1 MVDDPSP
8 KRPGIEIP
16 EELAESVRL
25 PEDLNADALGP
36 YTVPSL
42 RRRRKAGMY
51 YFGGAILTAWAAST
65 SLPNG
70 LFAAAF
76 GMLVIGLYHF
86 FTAWD
91 IEVSD
96 ADALTRANAEIGF
109 PVGHA
114 SAAMSFEGW
123 RARPMWNVLV
133 FSSDDPPSER
143 GLVRIDAMD
152 GTIHETLREANID

>member
-1 MVDDPSP
+1 MDEPSR

-16 EELAESVRL
+16 DDLARTVGV
-25 PEDLNADALGP
+25 PGDLDADVLGP

-42 RRRRKAGMY
+42 TRRRRAGLY
-51 YFGGAILTAWAAST
+51 YFGGAVLTAWAAST

-70 LFAAAF
+70 LFAAAG
-76 GMLVIGLYHF
+76 GMLAIGLYHF

-96 ADALTRANAEIGF
+96 ADALTTANVEIGF

-123 RARPMWNVLV
+123 RAKPMWNVLV

-152 GTIHETLREANID
+152 GTIHETLREPNSE